1 MFYITFDINDREIG
15 KIGVHNTQRERV
27 QTNDDYSYIE
37 TKYNVY
43 DMRPEGETLDD
54 FPKLTSIWHDRANG
68 AMALAARV
76 TDELDESVVTE
87 VRS

>member
-1 MFYITFDINDREIG
+1 
-15 KIGVHNTQRERV
+15 
-27 QTNDDYSYIE
+27 
-37 TKYNVY
+37 
-43 DMRPEGETLDD
+43 MRPEGETLDD